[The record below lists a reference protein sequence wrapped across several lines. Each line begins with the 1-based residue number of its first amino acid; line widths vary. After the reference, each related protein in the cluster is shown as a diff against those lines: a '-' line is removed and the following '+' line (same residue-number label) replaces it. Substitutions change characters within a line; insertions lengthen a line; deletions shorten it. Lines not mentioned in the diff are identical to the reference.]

1 MDESAATH
9 RDRLLLEPATRVTC
23 PHCEREF
30 SLGEGFAKR
39 SLEEFVKAGEQ
50 AIVGERSAAVES
62 LRKMLEERDEQHA
75 AALKQMRA
83 LAKSAADAQLKGL
96 QDMLTERDG
105 QLRALLAEQQALT
118 RRAQALDLREQSL
131 ADQIAREAKQQ
142 AEALAAQARAQLEE
156 ELTDKAQQ
164 IAALQG
170 QELQLR
176 RERAQL
182 EEARQALELEAQR
195 RLDAQRREVEERV
208 RATEGERARLKEAEL
223 QKTIDDMR
231 GKLEEAQRKSAQGS
245 QQLQGEVLELLL
257 EEQLAQAFPLDTVA
271 EVKKG
276 VRGGDAIHTV
286 MSRSGQPAGLILWE
300 AKRAQKWG
308 HGWPAK
314 LKDDM
319 RAAGAEVGVIVTT
332 SFPAEWPEVQPFGLH
347 EDVWVTTAAAAIPLA
362 SALREGLLEAF
373 RARIASANKDEK
385 MEAVYDYLTSPQFA
399 QKLRA
404 VYDAF
409 RKMRAELDTER
420 ATTQQRWNRREKQIQ
435 LATTQLLAIAGDLQ
449 GLAQQDVPQ
458 LELEPQA
465 LEAGAD
471 GSGEAAENE

>member
-1 MDESAATH
+1 VAEASATH
-9 RDRLLLEPATRVTC
+9 RERLLLEITSRVTC

-50 AIVGERSAAVES
+50 AIAGERSSAVES
-62 LRKMLEERDEQHA
+62 LKRMLLERDAQHAVALEE
-75 AALKQMRA
+75 MRA
-83 LAKSAADAQLKGL
+83 LEQTAAEARLMGMQEMLAQ
-96 QDMLTERDG
+96 RDG
-105 QLRALLAEQQALT
+105 QLRALLAEQQELA

-131 ADQIAREAKQQ
+131 ADQIAREAKLQ
-142 AEALAAQARAQLEE
+142 AEVLGAQARARLEG
-156 ELTDKAQQ
+156 ELAEKAGQ
-164 IAALQG
+164 IAMLQDR
-170 QELQLR
+170 ELALR

-195 RLDAQRREVEERV
+195 RLDEQRRDVEERV
-208 RATEGERARLKEAEL
+208 RAAEGERARLKEAEL

-231 GKLEEAQRKSAQGS
+231 EKLEEAQRKSAQGS

-257 EEQLAQAFPLDTVA
+257 EERLAQAFPLDAVA

-276 VRGGDAIHTV
+276 VRGGDAIQTV
-286 MSRSGQPAGLILWE
+286 MSRAGQPAGVILWE

-308 HGWPAK
+308 HAWPAK

-332 SFPAEWPEVQPFGLH
+332 SLPAEWPEGQPFGLH
-347 EDVWVTTAAAAIPLA
+347 EDVWVTSAAAAIPLA

-373 RARIASANKDEK
+373 RARVASANKGEK

-420 ATTQQRWNRREKQIQ
+420 ATTQQRWNRRERQIQ

-465 LEAGAD
+465 LEAGTD
-471 GSGEAAENE
+471 GSGEAAEGE

>member
-1 MDESAATH
+1 MDDSTTTH
-9 RDRLLLEPATRVTC
+9 RDRLLLEPNTLVTC

-39 SLEEFVKAGEQ
+39 SLEEFAKAGEQ
-50 AIVGERSAAVES
+50 AIAGERTSAVAALKQALV
-62 LRKMLEERDEQHA
+62 ERDERHA
-75 AALKQMRA
+75 AALREMREMEKA
-83 LAKSAADAQLKGL
+83 AADAQLKGL
-96 QDMLTERDG
+96 QEMLAERDG
-105 QLRALLAEQQALT
+105 RLRALLTEQQELA

-131 ADQIAREAKQQ
+131 ADQITREAKQQ
-142 AEALAAQARAQLEE
+142 AEALAAQARAQLEG
-156 ELTDKAQQ
+156 ELAEKASQ

-170 QELQLR
+170 QELALR

-182 EEARQALELEAQR
+182 EDARQALELETQR
-195 RLDAQRREVEERV
+195 RLDEQRREVEERV
-208 RATEGERARLKEAEL
+208 RAGEAERSRLKEAEL

-231 GKLEEAQRKSAQGS
+231 AKLEEAQRKSAQGS

-257 EEQLAQAFPLDTVA
+257 EEQLGQAFPLDTVA

-286 MSRSGQPAGLILWE
+286 MSRSGQPAGVILWE

-308 HGWPAK
+308 NGWPAK

-319 RAAGAEVGVIVTT
+319 RAVGAEAGVIVST
-332 SFPAEWPEVQPFGLH
+332 SFPTDWPEGQSFGLH
-347 EDVWVTTAAAAIPLA
+347 EDVWVTSSSAAIPLA
-362 SALREGLLEAF
+362 TALRAGLLEAF
-373 RARIASANKDEK
+373 RARVASANKGEK

-409 RKMRAELDTER
+409 QKMRAELDTER
-420 ATTQQRWNRREKQIQ
+420 ATTQQRWNRRDKQIQ
-435 LATTQLLAIAGDLQ
+435 LATAQLLAIAGDVQ

-458 LELEPQA
+458 LELERPA
-465 LEAGAD
+465 LEAGSGD
-471 GSGEAAENE
+471 GEAAERE

>member
-1 MDESAATH
+1 VAEASATH
-9 RDRLLLEPATRVTC
+9 RERLLLEITSRVTC

-50 AIVGERSAAVES
+50 AIAGERSSAVES
-62 LRKMLEERDEQHA
+62 LKRMLLERDAQHAVALEE
-75 AALKQMRA
+75 MRA
-83 LAKSAADAQLKGL
+83 LEQTAAEARLMGMQEMLAQ
-96 QDMLTERDG
+96 RDG
-105 QLRALLAEQQALT
+105 QLRALLAEQQELA

-131 ADQIAREAKQQ
+131 ADQIAREAKLQ
-142 AEALAAQARAQLEE
+142 AEVLGAQARARLEG
-156 ELTDKAQQ
+156 ELAEKAGQ
-164 IAALQG
+164 IAMLQDR
-170 QELQLR
+170 ELALR

-195 RLDAQRREVEERV
+195 RLDEQRRDVEERV
-208 RATEGERARLKEAEL
+208 RAAEGERARLKEAEL

-231 GKLEEAQRKSAQGS
+231 EKLEEAQRKSAQGS

-257 EEQLAQAFPLDTVA
+257 EERLAQAFPLDAVA

-276 VRGGDAIHTV
+276 VRGGDAIQTV
-286 MSRSGQPAGLILWE
+286 MSRAGQPAGVILWE

-308 HGWPAK
+308 HAWPAK

-332 SFPAEWPEVQPFGLH
+332 SLPAEWPEGQPFGLH
-347 EDVWVTTAAAAIPLA
+347 EDVWVTSAAAAIPLA

-373 RARIASANKDEK
+373 RARVVSANKGEK

-420 ATTQQRWNRREKQIQ
+420 ATAQQRWNRRERQIQ
-435 LATTQLLAIAGDLQ
+435 LLPCIHHYR
-449 GLAQQDVPQ
+449 PS
-458 LELEPQA
+458 PC
-465 LEAGAD
+465 D
-471 GSGEAAENE
+471 GFLKRFSRHQ